1 MSSPIHSYLFSPPPS
16 PPRRA
21 MDSDPNIGF
30 TGIKSLL
37 VPTDFIP
44 RSPHLDG
51 GLKTRSPRTPQQ
63 SKFTL
68 DNVYPSSFPSRS
80 RILDPEATPIATY
93 STPTTPRRRSYEKTV
108 SSPPYIPSNVP
119 SAPIPIPSSLPKP
132 LIRLLFLASLLLSS
146 ILLLV
151 FVPSARL
158 PSLRAAGMS
167 RRLAL
172 DPNGKAF
179 IDVEG
184 ITSWSDARD
193 KDYRPPQIKA
203 PHMMRRALEE
213 KAAPAPIFGQQA
225 DEFMLAHPR
234 ASRPALI
241 PRPLPSSHELLALQS
256 YLLSSAYNVIPSHVD
271 PSEPIDANAVLG
283 VGVHKLGP
291 AGGDLEQAWL
301 DELKG
306 EREDEVIVW
315 YGGNGRPNLP
325 HDVLDFLASTH
336 GSSRKP
342 TLIPCH
348 ARSDRLALLSILD
361 RLSLPLRDHPI
372 IMIGNKPIVGD
383 LRNLEELRLSGEL
396 ESMLAEIG
404 WKKEEKSAWK
414 PKYAKVQK
422 RTLTEVEEALK
433 AQVQAAFEE
442 ELEDDVS

>member
-21 MDSDPNIGF
+21 IDKDPNHGL
-30 TGIKSLL
+30 TSIKSLL
-37 VPTDFIP
+37 LPTDFIP
-44 RSPHLDG
+44 RSPNVDG
-51 GLKTRSPRTPQQ
+51 GLKVRSPRTPQQ
-63 SKFTL
+63 SRFTL
-68 DNVYPSSFPSRS
+68 DNVYPSGFPSKQKVT
-80 RILDPEATPIATY
+80 DPEATPIASY
-93 STPTTPRRRSYEKTV
+93 STPTTPRRRPSEKTV
-108 SSPPYIPSNVP
+108 ASPQYVPSNVP
-119 SAPIPIPSSLPKP
+119 STHIPIPSSLPKP
-132 LIRLLFLASLLLSS
+132 LIRLFFLISLLLSS

-179 IDVEG
+179 IDIQGV
-184 ITSWSDARD
+184 TSWSDARD

-203 PHMMRRALEE
+203 PHMMKRTFE
-213 KAAPAPIFGQQA
+213 KKTAPAP
-225 DEFMLAHPR
+225 HPR
-234 ASRPALI
+234 ASRPALT

-271 PSEPIDANAVLG
+271 PTEPIDANAVLG

-291 AGGDLEQAWL
+291 LGGDLEQAWL

-315 YGGNGRPNLP
+315 YGGDGRPNHP
-325 HDVLDFLASTH
+325 HEVLDFLASVH

-342 TLIPCH
+342 TLVPCH
-348 ARSDRLALLSILD
+348 SRPDRTTLLSILD
-361 RLSLPLRDHPI
+361 RLNLPLRDHPI
-372 IMIGNKPIVGD
+372 IMIGNEPIVGD
-383 LRNLEELRLSGEL
+383 MQSLEELRLSGEL
-396 ESMLAEIG
+396 ENMLSEIG
-404 WKKEEKSAWK
+404 WKKEARSDWK

-422 RTLTEVEEALK
+422 KTLTEVEQALQAQALAKFEA
-433 AQVQAAFEE
+433 
-442 ELEDDVS
+442 ELEDEVL

>member
-1 MSSPIHSYLFSPPPS
+1 MPSPIHSYLFSPPPS

-21 MDSDPNIGF
+21 VDSDPNTGF
-30 TGIKSLL
+30 TSIKSLL

-63 SKFTL
+63 SRFTL

-80 RILDPEATPIATY
+80 KVLDPEATPIATY

-108 SSPPYIPSNVP
+108 SSPTYVPTNVP
-119 SAPIPIPSSLPKP
+119 STPLPIPSSLPKP
-132 LIRLLFLASLLLSS
+132 LIRLLFLVSLLLSS
-146 ILLLV
+146 ILLLI
-151 FVPSARL
+151 FVPAARL

-193 KDYRPPQIKA
+193 KDYKPPQIKA
-203 PHMMRRALEE
+203 PHMMRRAFEE
-213 KAAPAPIFGQQA
+213 KSAPAP
-225 DEFMLAHPR
+225 HPR
-234 ASRPALI
+234 ASRPALV
-241 PRPLPSSHELLALQS
+241 PRPLPPSHELLALQS
-256 YLLSSAYNVIPSHVD
+256 YLLSSAYNVIPNHVD

-291 AGGDLEQAWL
+291 SGGDLEQAWL

-325 HDVLDFLASTH
+325 HEVLDFLASTH

-348 ARSDRLALLSILD
+348 ARPDRSTLLSILD

-372 IMIGNKPIVGD
+372 IMIGNKPVVGD

-396 ESMLAEIG
+396 ESLLTQIG

-414 PKYAKVQK
+414 PKYAKVTK

-433 AQVQAAFEE
+433 AQAQAAFEE
-442 ELEDDVS
+442 ELDDEIL